1 MPEVSTPSRR
11 HETWLTLPSL
21 LWMAVFF
28 AVPAL
33 NLFLIS
39 FRPAEVSG
47 DVGAGW
53 TLDAWRVFAEPGHQ
67 EVLVRTLGISL
78 ATTAGCVLLAL
89 PAAWCILL
97 ARPSLRPWL
106 LLALV
111 LPFWTSFL
119 VRVFS
124 WRALLQS
131 SGPVATLL
139 TEAGFLEDGGM
150 LLYNPPV
157 VVMVMIYTCLPLAV
171 LPLHAAMEKFDFGT
185 YEAARDLGAGPL
197 RAFWSVVVPSV
208 RAGIVAACLLVG
220 VPSLGSYVVPEMVGG
235 IDSEMLGSRIGQ
247 RLFSDRNLPQAAALA
262 SGLALVAMPLVWLSL
277 RRRKEELR

>member
-67 EVLVRTLGISL
+67 EVLLRTLGISL

-97 ARPSLRPWL
+97 ARPSRRPWL

-139 TEAGFLEDGGM
+139 TEAGLLEDGGM
-150 LLYNPPV
+150 LLYNPTV
-157 VVMVMIYTCLPLAV
+157 VVKVMIYTYLPLAV
-171 LPLHAAMEKFDFGT
+171 LPLHAAMEKFDFVT
-185 YEAARDLGAGPL
+185 FEAARDLGAGPV
-197 RAFWSVVVPSV
+197 RAFWHVVVPSV
-208 RAGIVAACLLVG
+208 RGGIVAACLLVG

-235 IDSEMLGSRIGQ
+235 IDAEMLGSKIGQ

-262 SGLALVAMPLVWLSL
+262 SGLAMVAMPLVWLSL

>member
-1 MPEVSTPSRR
+1 MPDCYTPSRR

-28 AVPAL
+28 AVSAL

-47 DVGAGW
+47 DVGQGW
-53 TLDAWRVFAEPGHQ
+53 TTVAWRVFAEPGYQ
-67 EVLVRTLGISL
+67 EVLLRTLGISL
-78 ATTAGCVLLAL
+78 ATTAGCVILAL
-89 PAAWCILL
+89 PTAWFILQAA
-97 ARPSLRPWL
+97 PSSRPWL
-106 LLALV
+106 LLSLV

-139 TEAGFLEDGGM
+139 TKLGLLEDGSM
-150 LLYNPPV
+150 LLYNPYV
-157 VVMVMIYTCLPLAV
+157 VVVVMIYTCLPLAV

-197 RAFWSVVVPSV
+197 QAFWRVVVPSV
-208 RAGIVAACLLVG
+208 RGGIVAACLLVG

-235 IDSEMLGSRIGQ
+235 IDAEMLGSKIGQ
-247 RLFSDRNLPQAAALA
+247 RLFSDRNLPEAAALA

-277 RRRKEELR
+277 RRRKEGLS

>member
-39 FRPAEVSG
+39 FRPAQVSG
-47 DVGAGW
+47 DVGTGW
-53 TLDAWRVFAEPGHQ
+53 TTEAWRVFAEPGHQ

-139 TEAGFLEDGGM
+139 TEAGLLEDGGM

-157 VVMVMIYTCLPLAV
+157 VVMVMIYTYLPLAV
-171 LPLHAAMEKFDFGT
+171 LPLHAAMGKFDFGT

-208 RAGIVAACLLVG
+208 RGGIVAAYLLVG

-277 RRRKEELR
+277 RRRKEELK